1 MISLNHLKHNSRS
14 FSHHLTSDG
23 LKLPMMKLPVIYAN
37 EKRDWFSAKIPQAKW
52 VTGTVWYRSDWRVS
66 ATTTFAQSTRS
77 QKRHHL
83 VTTSV
88 LRGGLDWEGTP
99 PESALVTMYL
109 PAGASKDLSV
119 VKHQGPEEELR
130 EQKDRVT
137 WTNFPKAPLPKIA
150 IPYPWTATL
159 QSDTGTSEAVLNPI
173 ATFPYACERWGPVPY
188 LPSSLDWTHTGQ
200 MAS

>member
-1 MISLNHLKHNSRS
+1 MVSSFLWWSCLPSMLTRKETGSLPRFPKQSEWRGQSGTDRTGESQQRPHLHRAQEAKRR
-14 FSHHLTSDG
+14 HL
-23 LKLPMMKLPVIYAN
+23 A
-37 EKRDWFSAKIPQAKW
+37 
-52 VTGTVWYRSDWRVS
+52 
-66 ATTTFAQSTRS
+66 
-77 QKRHHL
+77 
-83 VTTSV
+83 TTSV

-99 PESALVTMYL
+99 PGSALVTMYL
-109 PAGASKDLSV
+109 PAGVSKDLSV

-137 WTNFPKAPLPKIA
+137 RTNFPKAPLPKIA

-173 ATFPYACERWGPVPY
+173 ATFPYACERWGPAPY